1 VSQTLGEEQPT
12 MRIELDETPQALSV
26 TFSQTFLRMLLGGVA
41 LWHGTQKLAYPG
53 PLEAQLS
60 HLGVPDADVFTTV
73 VFSLELAAGVALVL
87 GRFTR
92 TAAFVLLCDALLSAA
107 LLYLTH
113 AFNADSMAFEAL
125 ALICGACTLFVVV
138 GSGPFG
144 ADYALRRRARLRAI
158 ANDEL
163 WNRPPYVA

>member
-1 VSQTLGEEQPT
+1 

-26 TFSQTFLRMLLGGVA
+26 TFSQTFLRMLVGGVA
-41 LWHGTQKLAYPG
+41 LWHGTLKLLHPAAFS
-53 PLEAQLS
+53 AQLAQV
-60 HLGVPDADVFTTV
+60 GVPDADVVTTV
-73 VFSLELAAGVALVL
+73 VFSLELAVGVALVL

-92 TAAFVLLCDALLSAA
+92 TAAFVLLCDVVLAAA
-107 LLYLTH
+107 LLYLTR
-113 AFNADSMAFEAL
+113 AFSVDSMAFETL
-125 ALICGACTLFVVV
+125 ALICGACVFFLAV

-158 ANDEL
+158 ANDEI

>member
-1 VSQTLGEEQPT
+1 

-26 TFSQTFLRMLLGGVA
+26 TFSQTFLRMLVGGVA
-41 LWHGTQKLAYPG
+41 LWHGTQKLLHPAAFQ
-53 PLEAQLS
+53 AQLA
-60 HLGVPDADVFTTV
+60 HFDLPDVSLLTTFV
-73 VFSLELAAGVALVL
+73 LSLELAAGVALVL

-92 TAAFVLLCDALLSAA
+92 TAAFVFLCDALLSGS
-107 LLYLTH
+107 LLYVSRP
-113 AFNADSMAFEAL
+113 FNLDSMAAFEAL
-125 ALICGACTLFVVV
+125 ALICGACVLFLVV